1 MENGLNDSYRGGKEM
16 FFKASSFAIM
26 IMDRIISFN
35 EIFLIDRLF
44 KNMRIKCFK
53 MMVYGG

>member
-1 MENGLNDSYRGGKEM
+1 M